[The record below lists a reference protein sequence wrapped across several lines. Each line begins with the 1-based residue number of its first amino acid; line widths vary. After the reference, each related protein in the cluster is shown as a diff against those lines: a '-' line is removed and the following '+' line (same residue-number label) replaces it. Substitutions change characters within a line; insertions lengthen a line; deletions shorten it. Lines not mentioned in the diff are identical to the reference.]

1 MAAGMRLRDAAA
13 ASAGATGDNTMPK
26 KWNFLS
32 NYGLVLTHLFQNP
45 RAAVCEIGRGR
56 ALPERAV
63 YQIVRDLEEGGF
75 IEKKR
80 VGRRNIYT
88 INEGALFNYP
98 IYGSLNVAQM
108 STALRRILEE
118 RRTEAPACPP
128 LPDLDRRYPVA
139 AAAAP
144 EVVLHYPVARL
155 PAHPKPAVLVKAGR
169 VGVPPRP
176 RLRLARRPGA

>member
-1 MAAGMRLRDAAA
+1 
-13 ASAGATGDNTMPK
+13 MPK

-32 NYGLVLTHLFQNP
+32 NYGLVLTHLFQNS
-45 RAAVCEIGRGR
+45 RATLREIARGTD
-56 ALPERAV
+56 LTERAV

-88 INEGALFNYP
+88 INEPALFNYP

-118 RRTEAPACPP
+118 RRAGTPA
-128 LPDLDRRYPVA
+128 
-139 AAAAP
+139 
-144 EVVLHYPVARL
+144 
-155 PAHPKPAVLVKAGR
+155 
-169 VGVPPRP
+169 
-176 RLRLARRPGA
+176 